1 MGVEHPAIRHDS
13 KDTVA
18 SAKSHPLT
26 RWEVPGNEL
35 SQEAD
40 NLQPLMTQP
49 RHRAVSKGLFGN
61 RYKLE
66 VLGAMAETMQ
76 AENRMYTRG

>member
-1 MGVEHPAIRHDS
+1 
-13 KDTVA
+13 
-18 SAKSHPLT
+18 
-26 RWEVPGNEL
+26 
-35 SQEAD
+35 
-40 NLQPLMTQP
+40 MTQP

-76 AENRMYTRG
+76 AENRTYTRG